1 MKIFYWAPWIGKVGT
16 IKAVINSANILE
28 KYSKNTIQ
36 TKIIDA
42 VGEWKTYEKQ
52 NKYISLSKV
61 KFHNYLPKRGFLNS
75 RLSYLIIFFFSFI
88 PLLNLIKKEKPDFLI
103 TQLITSLPLFLNY
116 IFKFETKVILRISG
130 YPKMNIL
137 RTLFWKIISKKIYKI
152 TFPTESLY
160 EQFKVL
166 KIFDEKKMYVLSDPI
181 VNYNEIIKLKN
192 ESDIPKYIINQNYI
206 VCIGRLTRQKNFH
219 FLIKNFALIKKKYK
233 DYRLII
239 VGEGELKE
247 KLISQIK
254 KLGLSEDIILV
265 GHQKNIYKFLKYAKV
280 FILSSIWEEV
290 GFVMVEAASCNV
302 NIISSDCKN
311 GPQEFL
317 LNGKGGFLFK
327 SDNSESLNKA
337 FDKFINSS
345 EEELFQKRLV
355 AKKQVKKF
363 TFFHHFQNFMK
374 IINQT

>member
-16 IKAVINSANILE
+16 IKAVINSADILE
-28 KYSKNTIQ
+28 KYSKNSIR

-42 VGEWKTYEKQ
+42 VGEWKEYEKK
-52 NKYISLSKV
+52 NRYISLSRI
-61 KFHNYLPKRGFLNS
+61 KFHRYLPKRGFFNS

-103 TQLITSLPLFLNY
+103 TQLITSLPIFLNY

-130 YPKMNIL
+130 YPKMNFL
-137 RTLFWKIISKKIYKI
+137 RTLFWKIASKKIYKI
-152 TFPTESLY
+152 TFPTKSLY

-166 KIFDEKKMYVLSDPI
+166 KIFDEKKMYILNDPI
-181 VNYNEIIKLKN
+181 INYNEIIKLKN
-192 ESDIPKYIINQNYI
+192 DNNIPKDIINQNYI
-206 VCIGRLTRQKNFH
+206 VCIGRLTRQKNFS
-219 FLIKNFALIKKKYK
+219 FLIKNFASIKKKYK
-233 DYRLII
+233 NYKLII
-239 VGEGELKE
+239 IGDGELKD

-254 KLGLSEDIILV
+254 KLNLYEDVFLI
-265 GHQKNIYKFLKYAKV
+265 GHKKNIYKYLKYAKAFV
-280 FILSSIWEEV
+280 LSSLWEEV

-311 GPQEFL
+311 GPEEFL

-327 SDNSESLNKA
+327 NNNSESLNKA

-363 TFFHHFQNFMK
+363 TFFPHFQNFLK
-374 IINQT
+374 VLK

>member
-16 IKAVINSANILE
+16 IKAVINSADILE
-28 KYSKNTIQ
+28 KYSKNSIR

-42 VGEWKTYEKQ
+42 VGEWKEYEKK
-52 NKYISLSKV
+52 NRYISLSRI
-61 KFHNYLPKRGFLNS
+61 KFHRYLPKRGFFNS

-103 TQLITSLPLFLNY
+103 TQLITSLPIFLNY
-116 IFKFETKVILRISG
+116 IFKFDTKIILRISG
-130 YPKMNIL
+130 YPKMNFF
-137 RTLFWKIISKKIYKI
+137 RTLFWKIASKKIYKI
-152 TFPTESLY
+152 TFPTKSLY

-166 KIFDEKKMYVLSDPI
+166 KIFDEKKMYILNDPI
-181 VNYNEIIKLKN
+181 INYNELIKLKN
-192 ESDIPKYIINQNYI
+192 DKNVPKYIVNQNYI
-206 VCIGRLTRQKNFH
+206 VCIGRLTRQKNFS
-219 FLIKNFALIKKKYK
+219 FLIKNFALMKKKYK
-233 DYRLII
+233 DYKLII
-239 VGEGELKE
+239 IGDGELKD

-254 KLGLSEDIILV
+254 KFNLYEDVILI
-265 GHQKNIYKFLKYAKV
+265 GHQRNIYKFLKYAKAFV
-280 FILSSIWEEV
+280 LSSLWEEV

-311 GPQEFL
+311 GPEEFL
-317 LNGKGGFLFK
+317 VNGKGGFLFENN
-327 SDNSESLNKA
+327 NSESLNKA

-363 TFFHHFQNFMK
+363 TFFPHFQNFIK
-374 IINQT
+374 VLK

>member
-1 MKIFYWAPWIGKVGT
+1 MKIFYWAPWIGRVGT
-16 IKAVINSANILE
+16 IKAVINSADILE
-28 KYSKNTIQ
+28 KYSKNNIQ

-42 VGEWKTYEKQ
+42 VGEWKIYEKK
-52 NKYISLSKV
+52 NRYISLSGI
-61 KFHNYLPKRGFLNS
+61 KFHKYLPKRGFFNS

-88 PLLNLIKKEKPDFLI
+88 PLLNLIKKEKPEFLI
-103 TQLITSLPLFLNY
+103 TQLITSLPIFLNY
-116 IFKFETKVILRISG
+116 IFKLETKVILRISG
-130 YPKMNIL
+130 YPKMNFF
-137 RTLFWKIISKKIYKI
+137 RTLFWKITSKKIYKI
-152 TFPTESLY
+152 TFPTKSLY

-166 KIFDEKKMYVLSDPI
+166 KIFDEKKMYILNDPI
-181 VNYNEIIKLKN
+181 INYNKIIKLKN
-192 ESDIPKYIINQNYI
+192 DNNVPKNIINQNYI
-206 VCIGRLTRQKNFH
+206 VCIGRLTRQKNFS

-239 VGEGELKE
+239 IGDGELKG

-254 KLGLSEDIILV
+254 KLNLYEDVILI
-265 GHQKNIYKFLKYAKV
+265 GHKKNIYKFLKYAKV
-280 FILSSIWEEV
+280 FVLSSLWEEV

-311 GPQEFL
+311 GPEEFL

-327 SDNSESLNKA
+327 NNNSESLNKA

-363 TFFHHFQNFMK
+363 TFFPHFQNFLK
-374 IINQT
+374 VLK

>member
-28 KYSKNTIQ
+28 KYSKNSIQ

-42 VGEWKTYEKQ
+42 VGEWKICEKK
-52 NKYISLSKV
+52 NRCISLSGI
-61 KFHNYLPKRGFLNS
+61 KFHKYLPKRGFINS

-103 TQLITSLPLFLNY
+103 IQLITSLPIFLNY

-130 YPKMNIL
+130 YPKMNFL
-137 RTLFWKIISKKIYKI
+137 RTLFWKIASKKIYKI
-152 TFPTESLY
+152 TFPTRSLY

-166 KIFDEKKMYVLSDPI
+166 KIFDEKKMHILNDPI
-181 VNYNEIIKLKN
+181 INYNEIIKLKN
-192 ESDIPKYIINQNYI
+192 DNDIPKYIINQNYI
-206 VCIGRLTRQKNFH
+206 VCIGRLTRQKNFS

-239 VGEGELKE
+239 IGDGELKDE
-247 KLISQIK
+247 LISQIK
-254 KLGLSEDIILV
+254 KFNLYEDIILI
-265 GHQKNIYKFLKYAKV
+265 GHQKNVYKFLKHAKV
-280 FILSSIWEEV
+280 FLLSSIWEEV

-311 GPQEFL
+311 GPEEFL
-317 LNGKGGFLFK
+317 LNGKGGFLFENN
-327 SDNSESLNKA
+327 NSESLNKA

-345 EEELFQKRLV
+345 EEELFQKRLI
-355 AKKQVKKF
+355 AKREVKKF
-363 TFFHHFQNFMK
+363 TFFPHFQNFLK
-374 IINQT
+374 VIK

>member
-16 IKAVINSANILE
+16 IKAVINSADILE
-28 KYSKNTIQ
+28 KYSKNSIK

-42 VGEWKTYEKQ
+42 VGEWKMYEKK
-52 NKYISLSKV
+52 NRYISLSRI
-61 KFHNYLPKRGFLNS
+61 KFHKYLPKRGFFNS

-103 TQLITSLPLFLNY
+103 AQLITSLPIFLNY

-130 YPKMNIL
+130 YPKMNFF
-137 RTLFWKIISKKIYKI
+137 RTLFWKIASKKIYKI
-152 TFPTESLY
+152 TFPTKSLY

-166 KIFDEKKMYVLSDPI
+166 KIFDEKKMYILNDPI
-181 VNYNEIIKLKN
+181 INYNEIIKLKN
-192 ESDIPKYIINQNYI
+192 DNNVPKYVVSQNYI
-206 VCIGRLTRQKNFH
+206 ICIGRLTRQKNFP
-219 FLIKNFALIKKKYK
+219 FLIKNFALMKKKYK

-239 VGEGELKE
+239 IGDGELKN

-254 KLGLSEDIILV
+254 KLNLHEDVILI
-265 GHQKNIYKFLKYAKV
+265 GHQRNIYKFLKHAKV
-280 FILSSIWEEV
+280 FVLSSLWEEV

-311 GPQEFL
+311 GPEEFL
-317 LNGKGGFLFK
+317 VNGKGGFLFK
-327 SDNSESLNKA
+327 NNNSESLNKA

-363 TFFHHFQNFMK
+363 TFFPHFQNFIK
-374 IINQT
+374 VLK

>member
-16 IKAVINSANILE
+16 IKAVINSADILE

-42 VGEWKTYEKQ
+42 VGEWKIYEKR
-52 NKYISLSKV
+52 NRYISLSGI
-61 KFHNYLPKRGFLNS
+61 KFHKYLPKRGFFNS

-103 TQLITSLPLFLNY
+103 TQLITSLPILLNY

-130 YPKMNIL
+130 YPKMNFL
-137 RTLFWKIISKKIYKI
+137 RTVFWKIASKKIYKI
-152 TFPTESLY
+152 TFPTKSLY
-160 EQFKVL
+160 EQFKIL
-166 KIFDEKKMYVLSDPI
+166 KIFDEKKMYILSDPI
-181 VNYNEIIKLKN
+181 IDYNEIIKLKN
-192 ESDIPKYIINQNYI
+192 DNDIPKYIVNQNYI
-206 VCIGRLTRQKNFH
+206 VCIGRLTRQKNFS
-219 FLIKNFALIKKKYK
+219 FIINCFALMKKKYK

-239 VGEGELKE
+239 IGDGELKE

-254 KLGLSEDIILV
+254 KLNLREDVILA

-280 FILSSIWEEV
+280 FVLSSIWEEV

-311 GPQEFL
+311 GPEEFL

-327 SDNSESLNKA
+327 NNNTESLNKA

-363 TFFHHFQNFMK
+363 TFLPHFQNFIK
-374 IINQT
+374 VLK

>member
-16 IKAVINSANILE
+16 IKAVINSADILE
-28 KYSKNTIQ
+28 KYSKNSIQ

-42 VGEWKTYEKQ
+42 VGEWKIYEKK
-52 NKYISLSKV
+52 NRYISLSEI
-61 KFHNYLPKRGFLNS
+61 KFHKYLPKRGFLNS

-88 PLLNLIKKEKPDFLI
+88 PLLNLIKKEKPNFLVI
-103 TQLITSLPLFLNY
+103 QLITSLPIFLNY

-130 YPKMNIL
+130 YPKMNFL
-137 RTLFWKIISKKIYKI
+137 RTLFWKITSKKIYKI
-152 TFPTESLY
+152 TFPTKSLY

-166 KIFDEKKMYVLSDPI
+166 KIFDEKKMYILNDPI
-181 VNYNEIIKLKN
+181 INYNEIIKLKN
-192 ESDIPKYIINQNYI
+192 DNNIPNNIINQNYI
-206 VCIGRLTRQKNFH
+206 VCIGRLTRQKNFS

-239 VGEGELKE
+239 IGDGELKD

-254 KLGLSEDIILV
+254 KFNLYEDVILI
-265 GHQKNIYKFLKYAKV
+265 GHQKNVYKFLKYAKV
-280 FILSSIWEEV
+280 FVLSSIWEEV

-311 GPQEFL
+311 GPKEFL

-327 SDNSESLNKA
+327 NNNSESLNKA
-337 FDKFINSS
+337 FDKFMNSS

-355 AKKQVKKF
+355 AKKQVRKF
-363 TFFHHFQNFMK
+363 TFFPHFQNFIK
-374 IINQT
+374 VLK